1 MLKKIVTG
9 ASLLVGVAVVTVSMQ
24 TSKAKAGVKI
34 YVRPPVVFYG
44 RTTHRPYVRRHS
56 RYRWGRRHCHI
67 RWRNGYR
74 VRRCHRHK
82 IYY

>member
-1 MLKKIVTG
+1 MLKKIIAG
-9 ASLLVGVAVVTVSMQ
+9 ATMLAGVAVLSVAMP

-44 RTTHRPYVRRHS
+44 RKHRPYVRRHS
-56 RYRWGRRHCHI
+56 RYRYGRRHCHI